1 MYFKLGKLEEAVG
14 YFEKFFEASRAV
26 GNMCLLDVA
35 RYNLGI
41 ARGMLRLEEYVQ
53 VVVNDLPA
61 LLNWKNM
68 RIPFV
73 EI

>member
-1 MYFKLGKLEEAVG
+1 MYFKLGRLEEAVG
-14 YFEKFFEASRAV
+14 YFEKFFEAARAV
-26 GNMCLLDVA
+26 GNMRLLDVA

-41 ARGMLRLEEYVQ
+41 ARGILRFDEYVN
-53 VVVNDLPA
+53 VAVNDLA
-61 LLNWKNM
+61 TLLSWKNM